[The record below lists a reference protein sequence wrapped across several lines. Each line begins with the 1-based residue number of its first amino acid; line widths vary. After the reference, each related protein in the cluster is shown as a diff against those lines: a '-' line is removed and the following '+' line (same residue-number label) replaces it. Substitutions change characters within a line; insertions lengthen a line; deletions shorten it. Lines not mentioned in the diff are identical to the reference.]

1 MYAQG
6 MKLPA
11 GKRCAVFLTVNL
23 SAEFFWI
30 SLDKKAAEMPKT
42 LSLGQYGMT
51 HGLPRLLD
59 LLDGLGVR
67 ATFFVP
73 GRTAETYPEA
83 VREVADRGH
92 EIACHGYEYENLSL
106 YSYEE
111 QRVRIG
117 KAVEAIERASGRRPA
132 GFRAPMG
139 DLMLETLNIAREFG
153 MRYSSDLF
161 DDDRPYFMKVNGAGD
176 KMLQI
181 PMQWANFDL
190 PYFAFNYRPAFPF
203 GQGRVAN
210 YSNVLSNWKDEF
222 TGHYNHGL
230 CYTLQ
235 LDPQSTG
242 SPGRL
247 EMLKEFL
254 RYVRGHEGVWFVTG
268 SELVDYCL
276 RDEAAFVSLREKAEE
291 SRKRGEQGDGGA
303 G

>member
-6 MKLPA
+6 MKLPE
-11 GKRCAVFLTVNL
+11 GKQCAAFITVNL

-30 SLDKKAAEMPKT
+30 SLDPKTAQMPKT

-51 HGLPRLLD
+51 HGLPRLLG
-59 LLDGLGVR
+59 LLDELGIK

-73 GRTAETYPEA
+73 GKTAETYPQA
-83 VREVADRGH
+83 IREISDRGH
-92 EIACHGYEYENLSL
+92 EIACHGYAYENLSL
-106 YSYEE
+106 FSYEE
-111 QRVRIG
+111 QRRRIG
-117 KAVEAIERASGRRPA
+117 KAVEAIEQACGKKPA
-132 GFRAPMG
+132 GFRAPIG

-161 DDDRPYFMKVNGAGD
+161 DDDRPYFMKVNAAGD
-176 KMLQI
+176 KILQI

-222 TGHYNHGL
+222 TGHYDHGL

-242 SPGRL
+242 SPGRFA
-247 EMLKEFL
+247 MLKEFL
-254 RYVRGHEGVWFVTG
+254 QYVCGHEGVWFATG
-268 SELVDYCL
+268 SELVDYCMQ
-276 RDEAAFVSLREKAEE
+276 DQDAYVSLREQAE
-291 SRKRGEQGDGGA
+291 A
-303 G
+303 AL